1 MYHEKYLKDKHSEW
15 KFYLYAS
22 WLINI
27 LLEFRNMYKQ
37 VSNSIEISVIPEYL
51 AEQSIPEEY
60 YHVWAYHVTIE
71 NLGVKPVT
79 LKSRY
84 WEIIDSNGKKQEVE
98 GKGVIG
104 KQPTIKPGD
113 RFTYTSGTP
122 LNSTSGIM
130 SGSYKMESEDGNQ
143 FLAKIPSFSLDLPLP
158 TKKLN

>member
-1 MYHEKYLKDKHSEW
+1 MYHKKYLKDKHSEW
-15 KFYLYAS
+15 KFYLYTS

-37 VSNSIEISVIPEYL
+37 VSNSIEISVTPEYL

>member
-1 MYHEKYLKDKHSEW
+1 
-15 KFYLYAS
+15 
-22 WLINI
+22 
-27 LLEFRNMYKQ
+27 MYKQ
-37 VSNSIEISVIPEYL
+37 VSNSIEISVTPEYL

-84 WEIIDSNGKKQEVE
+84 WKIIDSNGKKQEVE

-113 RFTYTSGTP
+113 RFKYTSGTP